1 LHPGAASE
9 KILPEE
15 AGMAGITRF
24 GVSLDETLLEHF
36 DRLIRRKGYTNR
48 SEALRDL
55 IRDSLVH
62 EQWEI
67 GTAETVGT
75 LTLVY
80 NHEVRELAD
89 KLTDIQHQHYRT
101 VVSTLHVHLDTHHC
115 LEVLVLRGKANELKA
130 IADRLIG
137 TRGVKHGAFSATA
150 EGRVLG

>member
-1 LHPGAASE
+1 
-9 KILPEE
+9 
-15 AGMAGITRF
+15 MARITRF
-24 GVSLDETLLEHF
+24 GVSLDETLLETF

-55 IRDSLVH
+55 IRDSLVR

-89 KLTDIQHQHYRT
+89 KLTDIQHRHYRN
-101 VVSTLHVHLDTHHC
+101 VVSTLHVHLDPHHC
-115 LEVLVLRGKANELKA
+115 LEVLVLRGKARELKA